1 MAAADQRVRRH
12 FRVGHF
18 YSNFGAAAEPP
29 EQAIPARLVPM
40 STESST
46 GSTSQ
51 NARTASMR
59 DMFDRIAARYD
70 LMNRVLSLGMD
81 AGWRRKAVAGLQ
93 LSPGSTV
100 LDLACGTGALSKELL
115 KAGMKPVG
123 FDISEQMLRQPL
135 QEQAIAEQ
143 TDKTV
148 PAAIADC
155 LRLPMGG
162 ASVQGVIC
170 GFALRH
176 FVSVKPLLAEAAR
189 VLVPHGRLVLL
200 ELDKPDPWLLRAGHR
215 LYSRTFIPLAGRVLS
230 EKSAYE
236 YLPDSLALLPDP
248 EQFEADLR
256 EAGFADINRRSL
268 SLGIAQMVSASRA

>member
-1 MAAADQRVRRH
+1 
-12 FRVGHF
+12 
-18 YSNFGAAAEPP
+18 
-29 EQAIPARLVPM
+29 M

-100 LDLACGTGALSKELL
+100 LDLACGTGALSNELL

-148 PAAIADC
+148 PVAIADC

-236 YLPDSLALLPDP
+236 YLPDSLSLLPDP
-248 EQFEADLR
+248 EQLEADLR